1 LPIEFSNAHS
11 GRGVLNMRMRTSWIP
26 GLCAVVVAG
35 WLGGAGV
42 ASAGPGLT
50 AGTQSFERFCSTWM
64 GKLAERE
71 RHNLKTATPKKNGSG
86 FLVEYTGYAKRPMRC
101 EARETGVPSN
111 PFIGKLVYHE
121 LRYQRAGATPE
132 RAHTADANVLEQVE
146 VMEIFR
152 FDGTKWVY

>member
-1 LPIEFSNAHS
+1 
-11 GRGVLNMRMRTSWIP
+11 MRTRKGWSA
-26 GLCAVVVAG
+26 GLCAALVAG
-35 WLGGAGV
+35 WLAGAGV

-50 AGTQSFERFCSTWM
+50 AGSQSFDRFCSTWM

-71 RHNLKTATPKKNGSG
+71 RHNQKTAAAQRNGSG
-86 FLVEYTGYAKRPMRC
+86 YLVEYVGYARRPVRC

-121 LRYQRAGATPE
+121 MRYRRAGATPE
-132 RAHTADANVLEQVE
+132 RAQTADASVLEQVE

-152 FDGTKWVY
+152 FDGTRWVY